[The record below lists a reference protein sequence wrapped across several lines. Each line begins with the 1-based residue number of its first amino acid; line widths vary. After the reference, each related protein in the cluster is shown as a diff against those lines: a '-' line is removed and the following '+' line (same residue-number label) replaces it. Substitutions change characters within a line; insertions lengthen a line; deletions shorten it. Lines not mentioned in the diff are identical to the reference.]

1 MIRMRVFLWVLV
13 ALAAGLFGLFAYQ
26 LSQPKD
32 EFVHSAMI
40 GQEIPAFDLP
50 AAVPDRPGLSSAN
63 LADGQPKLL
72 NVFAS
77 WCVPCAAEAPNLARL
92 EAGGANIVAV
102 AIRDRP
108 DDVAAFLAAYGNPFS
123 RIGKD
128 DISAVQMSIGSSGV
142 PETFV
147 IDGKGVI
154 RYQHIGDIRD
164 EDVAMLLEKLR
175 EAGACSFGCCSRCS
189 WRSRFLRSRRI
200 RSHPRPTPI
209 ASSTTRRSKPV
220 RRR

>member
-1 MIRMRVFLWVLV
+1 MSWLKWVLV
-13 ALAAGLFGLFAYQ
+13 ALIAGLFGLFAYM

-32 EFVHSAMI
+32 EFVESAMI
-40 GQEIPAFDLP
+40 GEPIPPFDLP
-50 AAVPDRPGLSSAN
+50 PIVADRPGLSSRD

-77 WCVPCAAEAPNLARL
+77 WCVPCAAEAPNLAKL
-92 EAGGANIVAV
+92 EAAGANIVAV

-108 DDVAAFLAAYGNPFS
+108 EDVARFLEAYGNPFS

-128 DISAVQMSIGSSGV
+128 DISAVQLSIGSSGV

-147 IDGKGVI
+147 IDGRGVI

-164 EDVAMLLEKLR
+164 GDVAVLLAELR
-175 EAGACSFGCCSRCS
+175 EV
-189 WRSRFLRSRRI
+189 
-200 RSHPRPTPI
+200 TE
-209 ASSTTRRSKPV
+209 
-220 RRR
+220 

>member
-1 MIRMRVFLWVLV
+1 MTWLRWILLALV
-13 ALAAGLFGLFAYQ
+13 AGGLGLFAWQ
-26 LSQPKD
+26 LTQPRD

-40 GQEIPAFDLP
+40 GQPIPAFDLP
-50 AAVPDRPGLSSAN
+50 PAALDRPGLASTD
-63 LADGQPKLL
+63 LADGQPRLL

-92 EAGGANIVAV
+92 EASGANIVAV

-108 DDVAAFLAAYGNPFS
+108 EDVARFLAAYGNPFS

-128 DISAVQMSIGSSGV
+128 DISAVQLSIGSSGV

-147 IDGKGVI
+147 IDGDGVI

-164 EDVAMLLEKLR
+164 EHVPLLLEELR
-175 EAGACSFGCCSRCS
+175 KAGA
-189 WRSRFLRSRRI
+189 
-200 RSHPRPTPI
+200 
-209 ASSTTRRSKPV
+209 
-220 RRR
+220 